1 MASYPYPFVAP
12 TGVSQSNDD
21 AVLLLTVQRFLFSS
35 SASSQASCWAAQN
48 PRQVVTVAGVAL
60 KSMSAAQGESA
71 VHTLPF
77 FTAGQATGSHPA

>member
-1 MASYPYPFVAP
+1 MATYPFVAP

-48 PRQVVTVAGVAL
+48 PRQVVKAKGVA
-60 KSMSAAQGESA
+60 
-71 VHTLPF
+71 
-77 FTAGQATGSHPA
+77 

>member
-1 MASYPYPFVAP
+1 MASYPFAAP

-21 AVLLLTVQRFLFSS
+21 AMLLLAVQRFLFSS
-35 SASSQASCWAAQN
+35 AASSQASCWAAQN
-48 PRQVVTVAGVAL
+48 PRQVVTVAEVAW
-60 KSMSAAQGESA
+60 KSSMSAAQGETA